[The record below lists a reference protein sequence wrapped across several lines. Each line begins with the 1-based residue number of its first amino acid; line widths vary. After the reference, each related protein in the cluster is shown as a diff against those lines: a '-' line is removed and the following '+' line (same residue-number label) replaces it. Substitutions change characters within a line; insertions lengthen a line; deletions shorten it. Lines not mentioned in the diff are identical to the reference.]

1 MNEELVVK
9 LASDSFV
16 SQFRGPSNLH
26 EDATN
31 DNANCG
37 PACLAMLAKIFG
49 CRELDAL
56 NANDLIEE
64 MRTLATGDLS
74 EYSCTTMPELNSALI
89 HLGLETKW
97 YDQTATVSE
106 VARQLQKGRKILLR
120 VDDRHVVVA
129 VGMQQGKVVISD
141 PSKQTPSLVS
151 LAELDRSMLCGHM
164 IVVSPPFGFW
174 QSACIVLGMAI
185 GFAALTRV
193 LIGLC
198 M

>member
-89 HLGLETKW
+89 HLGLPLVRLPGNFKK
-97 YDQTATVSE
+97 A
-106 VARQLQKGRKILLR
+106 GRF
-120 VDDRHVVVA
+120 
-129 VGMQQGKVVISD
+129 
-141 PSKQTPSLVS
+141 
-151 LAELDRSMLCGHM
+151 C
-164 IVVSPPFGFW
+164 FG
-174 QSACIVLGMAI
+174 
-185 GFAALTRV
+185 LTTDTS
-193 LIGLC
+193 
-198 M
+198 